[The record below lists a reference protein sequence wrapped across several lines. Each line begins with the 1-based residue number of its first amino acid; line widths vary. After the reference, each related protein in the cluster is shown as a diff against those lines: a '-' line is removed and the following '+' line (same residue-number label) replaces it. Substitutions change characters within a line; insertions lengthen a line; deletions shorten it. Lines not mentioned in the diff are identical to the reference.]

1 MNNRPS
7 SLQTWLLL
15 GLLVLAL
22 AALACTRSV
31 PEDQLPPVPT
41 SAPVSTLPTAA
52 PPVGTVVPTAVPDGT
67 APTPDPS
74 VPTDGQPTAPADGQ
88 PTAVPTVA
96 GSTGQGQTVHVVAPG
111 DTLYSISLTYG
122 VSIEAIMAAN
132 GLTDA
137 NTLVVG
143 VQLTIPAPGATV
155 VPPPAPTTAAPTAVA
170 PAPPSGQ
177 VYVVQPGNN
186 LFRIGLLYGCT
197 VDQMASYNN
206 IPAPYIIFVGQQI
219 LIPPDC

>member
-1 MNNRPS
+1 
-7 SLQTWLLL
+7 
-15 GLLVLAL
+15 
-22 AALACTRSV
+22 
-31 PEDQLPPVPT
+31 
-41 SAPVSTLPTAA
+41 
-52 PPVGTVVPTAVPDGT
+52 VVPTAVPDGT
-67 APTPDPS
+67 APT
-74 VPTDGQPTAPADGQ
+74 
-88 PTAVPTVA
+88 AVPTLSPDA
-96 GSTGQGQTVHVVAPG
+96 PSPTPPQDGGGTGQGQTTHVVVAG

-122 VSIEAIMAAN
+122 VSVEAIMAAN

-143 VQLTIPAPGATV
+143 TQLIIPAPGATV
-155 VPPPAPTTAAPTAVA
+155 VPPPAPTTAAATAV
-170 PAPPSGQ
+170 PPTTSGQ

-206 IPAPYIIFVGQQI
+206 IPAPYIIYVGQQI